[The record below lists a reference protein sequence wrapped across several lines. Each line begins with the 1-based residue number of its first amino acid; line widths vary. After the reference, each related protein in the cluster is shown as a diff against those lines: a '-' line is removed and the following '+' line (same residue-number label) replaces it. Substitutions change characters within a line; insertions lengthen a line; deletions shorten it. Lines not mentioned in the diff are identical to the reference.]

1 MHAATHHRATPA
13 LQTTQPA
20 RWLQARS
27 LATRPLARLLRWGT
41 AWVLPLL
48 LVACG
53 GGSSVSDG
61 SAVTHTVS
69 VTVTGMR
76 HSYDGMTLQNN
87 GGDNLRLDGD
97 GTRSFAT
104 ALASGTAYSVTVSAQ
119 PTGPDQTCTVSNGGG
134 TIGSIDV
141 TNVAIDCPYP
151 TSYAVGGTVTGM
163 TGTGLSLLYSA
174 DNVSLPSILS
184 MAADGSFSFDASR
197 TSAVNGTVYNVSISN
212 QPTGPAQTCVV
223 NNASGTVANA
233 DVNSVRV
240 VCGYYRVSVTVSGLR
255 PSARGLTLRN
265 NGIDGMQPFN
275 GKFTFYTPLADGSA
289 YNVTLDAQP
298 TGPSQTCVVSAG
310 SGLIAG
316 ADVNVLVDCPYP
328 TAHAVGGTVSG
339 LTGTN
344 LQLRYN
350 ADNLSFPF
358 SLGLNANGP
367 YAFDAATTSAITGTA
382 YAVSIAAQPTSPD
395 QTCVVAAGSGT
406 VATADINNVN
416 INCGPAVVP
425 STCVAPTG
433 AGTNRGSVSTAQTWT
448 EADSPHIVPFD
459 IEIGKAAVVTIEP
472 CAVVRIVKGATITV
486 NPGGSLVAAGALG
499 RPVSF
504 EAKVAGQAWS
514 TIRNLGGNLSL
525 THAVLSGGGD
535 PLSTNAAYAG
545 VIRMQSPGLSG
556 TLHLDDVEIAGSL
569 SQGVYINGPVGF
581 DTTSQNLRIHGA
593 AGFPVHVYARVLGSV
608 PSGNYIGNGRDE
620 IGIAGSGGPVVDA
633 QTMHDRGVPYH
644 VGSGADGG
652 RMDINA
658 PLAGQVAVLT
668 IEPGVTVRFPPGGT
682 LNVEPAS
689 GTSPA
694 RGALIAVGTAGKKIV
709 FTSDQPVPHAGD
721 WLGIGFGGT
730 VDPQSTMQNARVE
743 FAGGAT
749 ITGSNS
755 CPYAGRVGPNYAA
768 IRIFGPP
775 STQFITQTEIL
786 SSLRDGIDRGWRAD
800 LQPDF
805 LASNTFTAVAAC
817 KQTTPRTFNGVC
829 PANPLCP

>member
-1 MHAATHHRATPA
+1 MQAATQQLAMHAPRV
-13 LQTTQPA
+13 TQPPRWAPA
-20 RWLQARS
+20 RRP
-27 LATRPLARLLRWGT
+27 ATRHLARFLRCLA
-41 AWVLPLL
+41 AWVVPSLL
-48 LVACG
+48 VVACG
-53 GGSSVSDG
+53 GGGSVADG

-69 VTVTGMR
+69 VTVTGLR
-76 HSYDGMTLQNN
+76 HSYNGMTLQNN
-87 GGDNLRLDGD
+87 GGDNLRLFGD
-97 GTRSFAT
+97 GTQAFAT
-104 ALASGTAYSVTVSAQ
+104 ALASGSAYGVTVSSQ
-119 PTGPDQTCTVSNGGG
+119 PAGPDQTCTVSNGSG
-134 TIGSIDV
+134 TIGSVDV

-151 TSYAVGGTVTGM
+151 TSYAVGGTVVGM
-163 TGTGLSLLYSA
+163 TGTNLTLMYSA
-174 DNVSLPSILS
+174 DNVSLPSILG

-197 TSAVNGTVYNVSISN
+197 TSAISGTVYNVSISN

-223 NNASGTVANA
+223 NAGSGTVANA

-255 PSARGLTLRN
+255 PTARGLTLRN

-298 TGPSQTCVVSAG
+298 TGPAQTCIVNAG
-310 SGLIAG
+310 SGTIAG

-339 LTGTN
+339 LTGMN

-350 ADNLSFPF
+350 ADNISFPL
-358 SLGLNANGP
+358 SLGVNANGP
-367 YAFDAATTSAITGTA
+367 YAFDAAATSAVTGSP
-382 YAVSIAAQPTSPD
+382 YSVSIAAQPTSPD

-406 VATADINNVN
+406 VAAADIVN
-416 INCGPAVVP
+416 ADISCGPAVVP

-433 AGTNRGSVSTAQTWT
+433 AGTNRGSVTSPQIWT
-448 EADSPHIVPFD
+448 EAGSPHIVPFD
-459 IEIGKAAVVTIEP
+459 IGISAAVTIEP

-486 NPGGSLVAAGALG
+486 NPSGSLVAAGALG

-514 TIRNLGGNLSL
+514 TIRNLGGELSL

-556 TLHLDDVEIAGSL
+556 TLHLDDVEINGSL
-569 SQGVYINGPVGF
+569 SQGVYVNGPVGF
-581 DTTSQNLRIHGA
+581 DASSQNLRIHGA

-608 PSGNYIGNGRDE
+608 PSGNYTGNGRDE

-668 IEPGVTVRFPPGGT
+668 IEPGVTLRFPPGGT
-682 LNVEPAS
+682 LNVDPAS

-694 RGALIAVGTAGKKIV
+694 RAALVAVGTVDKKIV

-721 WLGIGFGGT
+721 WLGIGFGGS

-743 FAGGAT
+743 FAGGTT

-755 CPYAGRVGPNYAA
+755 CPYSGRVGPNYAA

-775 STQFITQTEIL
+775 SAQFITQTEIL

-805 LASNTFTAVAAC
+805 LATNTFTAVAAC
-817 KQTTPRTFNGVC
+817 KQTTPRTFDGVC